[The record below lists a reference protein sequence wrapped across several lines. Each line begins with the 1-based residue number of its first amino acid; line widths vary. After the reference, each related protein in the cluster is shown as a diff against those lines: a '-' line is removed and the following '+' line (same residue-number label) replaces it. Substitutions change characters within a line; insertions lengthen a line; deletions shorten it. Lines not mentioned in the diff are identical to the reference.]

1 MFLEAIYVQDNTF
14 RPMNS
19 SVTIL
24 SGTASSQLP
33 PGPYF
38 INAAGQVYEAWRL
51 FSDVQGAFT
60 ESAIAN
66 GDGSYSVL
74 PAGTVGQH
82 QAIAVPSRLYFTK
95 TAEKPLA
102 GVRIGIKDI
111 YGTLLSS
118 KLPIET
124 VSAPHLPNTSVF
136 RVVPFSYQI
145 FLLTSNRHQRPSHFK
160 WQSSMVLAVSPCQRH
175 CTTCSEFD

>member
-1 MFLEAIYVQDNTF
+1 
-14 RPMNS
+14 MNS
-19 SVTIL
+19 SMTIL
-24 SGTASSQLP
+24 SGTASKDLA

-38 INAAGQVYEAWRL
+38 INAAGHVFEAWRL

-74 PAGTVGQH
+74 PAGTVGQK

-102 GVRIGIKDI
+102 GIRIGIKDI
-111 YGTLLSS
+111 YG
-118 KLPIET
+118 
-124 VSAPHLPNTSVF
+124 
-136 RVVPFSYQI
+136 
-145 FLLTSNRHQRPSHFK
+145 
-160 WQSSMVLAVSPCQRH
+160 M
-175 CTTCSEFD
+175 